1 MAFNLHDLINSRLAA
16 NLGLTV
22 LGIIPPRI
30 GAFLANLAANH
41 VLPRPG
47 QPMAQAVRQNQWI
60 VHDMKPDK
68 EELDRIVRNTFR
80 NRALAIYDLFHNIRN
95 PEALKQMIDFGPEF
109 EPLIERN
116 LSRKEGTIVL
126 PIHMGALELAG
137 IAAGLRGM
145 QGFGL
150 TYPDQTGG
158 YQWHDEIRES
168 FGIKAVPTTMSA
180 LKQATEYLKDGGT
193 VFTGLERPLPESKYK
208 PIFFGRPTSLPV
220 HYVTLAVRANVPV
233 VVASVRRKTD
243 GCYFI
248 IKSDFIWMERFGD
261 RREELT
267 SNAERILSYAE
278 EFIRAAPEQWAMF
291 YPLWPE
297 VANEV
302 P

>member
-41 VLPRPG
+41 VLSRPG
-47 QPMAQAVRQNQWI
+47 QPMAQAVRQNQWV

-68 EELDRIVRNTFR
+68 EELDRIVRATFR
-80 NRALAIYDLFHNIRN
+80 NRALAIYDLFHYLRK
-95 PEALKQMIDFGPEF
+95 PEAMRQMIEFGSDF

-116 LSRKEGTIVL
+116 LSRQEGTLVL
-126 PIHMGALELAG
+126 PTHTGALELVG

-150 TYPDQTGG
+150 TFPDQTGG
-158 YQWHDEIRES
+158 YQWHDEIREQ
-168 FGIKAVPTTMSA
+168 FGIKAVPTTMST

-193 VFTGLERPLPESKYK
+193 VITGLERPLPESKYK
-208 PIFFGRPTSLPV
+208 PIFFGRPTSLPL
-220 HYVTLAVRANVPV
+220 HYVTMAVRANVPV
-233 VVASVRRKTD
+233 VVAAIRRKSD
-243 GCYFI
+243 GGYFI
-248 IKSDFIWMERFGD
+248 IRSEFIQIERFKE
-261 RREELT
+261 RREELIC
-267 SNAERILSYAE
+267 NAERILSYAE

-297 VANEV
+297 VADEV